1 MAAPPLLSVVRRR
14 VRALASSVR
23 FGQFVS
29 VGVVGFFVDNAVLAL
44 CVELFGLSLLAAKLV
59 GAETAIVVMFVL
71 NERWTF
77 ADAGGSSPRELLRR
91 FLTSNLV
98 RVGGVGVAT
107 GVLLTLNGLFGVWY
121 LLANVIGIGVGFV
134 VNYTFESLVTWRIHR
149 E

>member
-1 MAAPPLLSVVRRR
+1 MAAPPLLSVLRRR
-14 VRALASSVR
+14 VRALVSSVR

-29 VGVVGFFVDNAVLAL
+29 VGVVGFLVDNAVLAL

-107 GVLLTLNGLFGVWY
+107 GVLLALNGLFGVWY
-121 LLANVIGIGVGFV
+121 LLANVIGIGAGFV